1 MGKKV
6 QSGPFSAMLKEASVA
21 SKKEDAMIRLEA
33 IPKELR
39 RRLPKMEAGAAI
51 EILTYKRN
59 RGLIITLRGDET
71 YHIREHG
78 YHPEEFEA
86 IGQPALLKLVARIA
100 KREFPRSTNVRL
112 YTHAPGEQLL
122 ISDQPSIRI

>member
-1 MGKKV
+1 
-6 QSGPFSAMLKEASVA
+6 
-21 SKKEDAMIRLEA
+21 MIRLEA

-59 RGLIITLRGDET
+59 RGLIITLRGDDQT
-71 YHIREHG
+71 YHVREHG
-78 YHPEEFEA
+78 YYREEFEA
-86 IGQPALLKLVARIA
+86 IGQPALLKLVDRIA

>member
-1 MGKKV
+1 
-6 QSGPFSAMLKEASVA
+6 
-21 SKKEDAMIRLEA
+21 MIRLEA

-39 RRLPKMEAGAAI
+39 RRLPKMEAGAAV

-59 RGLIITLRGDET
+59 RGLIITLRADET

-78 YHPEEFEA
+78 YHREEFEA

-100 KREFPRSTNVRL
+100 KREFPRSTQC
-112 YTHAPGEQLL
+112 APVHPCPRRAIAHQRPAEHSHLREAPTACSYSKERVLRRGAPFLC
-122 ISDQPSIRI
+122 

>member
-1 MGKKV
+1 
-6 QSGPFSAMLKEASVA
+6 
-21 SKKEDAMIRLEA
+21 MIRLEA

-39 RRLPKMEAGAAI
+39 CRLPKMEAGAAI

-71 YHIREHG
+71 YHVREHG
-78 YHPEEFEA
+78 YHREEFEA

-112 YTHAPGEQLL
+112 YTHSPGEQLL

>member
-1 MGKKV
+1 
-6 QSGPFSAMLKEASVA
+6 
-21 SKKEDAMIRLEA
+21 MIRLEA

-39 RRLPKMEAGAAI
+39 HRLPKMDAGATI

-59 RGLIITLRGDET
+59 RGLVITLRGDGT

-78 YHPEEFEA
+78 YHSEEFEA

-112 YTHAPGEQLL
+112 YTHAPRRAIAHQRPAEHSHLRKAPTGCSQQKRVLQRGAPFL
-122 ISDQPSIRI
+122 C

>member
-1 MGKKV
+1 
-6 QSGPFSAMLKEASVA
+6 
-21 SKKEDAMIRLEA
+21 MIRLEA

-71 YHIREHG
+71 YHVREHG
-78 YHPEEFEA
+78 YHREEFEA

-112 YTHAPGEQLL
+112 YTHALGEQLL